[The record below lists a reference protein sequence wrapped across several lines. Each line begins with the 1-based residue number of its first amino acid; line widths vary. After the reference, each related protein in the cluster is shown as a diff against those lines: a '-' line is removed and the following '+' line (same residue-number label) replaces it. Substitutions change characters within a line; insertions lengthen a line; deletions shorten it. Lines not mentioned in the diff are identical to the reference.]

1 MCFRTS
7 SLNPNLWD
15 QEWHSGDKARLLP
28 LWPEFDFWTSWIEF
42 VVGSRVFPQ
51 VLRFPFLY
59 KDQHSKFQ
67 FELETADKSPRE
79 PPRGVSTA
87 ASRSLLIYLLSRLIL
102 TGREDRCRNRSPS

>member
-15 QEWHSGDKARLLP
+15 QEWHSGDKARPLP
-28 LWPEFDFWTSWIEF
+28 SWPEFDFWTRWIEF

-51 VLRFPFLY
+51 VLRFSYLY

-67 FELETADKSPRE
+67 FELETADKKSHPVE
-79 PPRGVSTA
+79 CP
-87 ASRSLLIYLLSRLIL
+87 LLHPVYYLFIYYR
-102 TGREDRCRNRSPS
+102 DQY